1 MSIDLISAFALPPF
15 QSHSLSLFP
24 FLPDKTGSRPFS
36 LFSDLYLSAT
46 IHKGVNIK
54 LSEDFNWASGE
65 FIRCSSSS
73 SSSPYPPIIT
83 SKSTERSRQ
92 VQGRPSSRGAET
104 RREGAAAAAA
114 AAMAVN
120 VMRVTAAP
128 PSRSN
133 ASLLLEKNYLVG
145 VGERKN

>member
-73 SSSPYPPIIT
+73 SSPYPPIIT

-104 RREGAAAAAA
+104 RREGAAAA
-114 AAMAVN
+114 MAVN

-133 ASLLLEKNYLVG
+133 ASLLLKKNYLVG